1 MTYREMYD
9 KVDKSLGKNRFYYI
23 TDPFGNTKMTSIRE
37 LAIYAFLNMV
47 LKRILED
54 EGKPAP
60 IGQTAYEAVE
70 MDENMEIL
78 TLPNENRMNTTTL
91 GRALASLHVVFHG
104 EIFDLGGKNV

>member
-9 KVDKSLGKNRFYYI
+9 RVDKSLGKNRFYYI
-23 TDPFGNTKMTSIRE
+23 TDPVGNTKMTSIRE
-37 LAIYAFLNMV
+37 MAIGTFLNMV
-47 LKRILED
+47 LKRILEE

-60 IGQTAYEAVE
+60 IGQTEYEAVE

-78 TLPNENRMNTTTL
+78 TLPNESRMNTTTL

-104 EIFDLGGKNV
+104 EIYDLGGKNV